1 MTADPF
7 EERLTDLEIKITR
20 QDVLLEQLN
29 DVIYEQQKQIDE
41 LVKKIKVLETKPGG
55 APANERPP
63 HY

>member
-1 MTADPF
+1 MTNDSL
-7 EERLTDLEIKITR
+7 EERLTELEIKITR

-41 LVKKIKVLETKPGG
+41 FVKRIKVLETKPGG
-55 APANERPP
+55 TPANERPP